1 MRPEAVL
8 FLRGSAVAF
17 LAGIA
22 VGACAVWFGYWLA
35 ERQAGRELVI
45 NSIKR
50 HQYEVPIVTAFVLLV
65 VASAIPR
72 ALWLMME

>member
-1 MRPEAVL
+1 MRPESVL
-8 FLRGSAVAF
+8 FLRGSAAAF

-22 VGACAVWFGYWLA
+22 VGACAVWSGYWLA
-35 ERQAGRELVI
+35 ERQAARELMI

-65 VASAIPR
+65 VASAILR
-72 ALWLMME
+72 ALWLVME